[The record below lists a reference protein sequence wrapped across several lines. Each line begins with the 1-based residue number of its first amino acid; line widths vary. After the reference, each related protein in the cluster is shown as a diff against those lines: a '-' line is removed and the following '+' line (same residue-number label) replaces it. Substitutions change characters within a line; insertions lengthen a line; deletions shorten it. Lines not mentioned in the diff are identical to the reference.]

1 VTAVDVPPIPTPQAV
16 DGARL
21 LDELHAALC
30 RYVVLPSPQA
40 ADAVTLWTAATHAQ
54 PAWEH
59 APRLAVVSPLKRC
72 GKSRLLDVVAETCH
86 APLITIN
93 ATIAAVV
100 RSIGADPP
108 TLLVDE
114 ADTLWGTRKQADAN
128 EDLRGLLNAGHQR
141 NRPMLR
147 WDVTSRTAEQL
158 DTFAMA
164 LLAAIG
170 ELPDTIMDRAVVV
183 RMRRRAP
190 GEQVDPYRTRRDAP
204 PLHDLRDRLTTWTRA
219 HLRELQ
225 HAQPVMPLEDRA
237 ADTWEPLVAIA
248 DLAGGDWPA
257 RARDAAQVMTVAEAH
272 QEEDASAGVRL
283 LGDLREVFGNEDALY
298 TTTIL
303 DRLHQLEDAPWT
315 DWYGRPLSTRD
326 LAKLL
331 RPYQV
336 RSKSVREHGT
346 GASLKGYARA
356 DLHDA
361 WQRYVVPTPQATHAT
376 QEEEP
381 AAQAPRPDV
390 ADAHLS
396 SDTSATSR
404 PAVSDVS
411 QGPEASA
418 TGLTWDVAHVADVA
432 APPTSNGNGWRYD
445 QPMTPCAVCA
455 TGTSNRAPAGQ
466 PLHLTCATRTTAEG
480 PRHG

>member
-1 VTAVDVPPIPTPQAV
+1 MTIQIPPVPSSPPRA
-16 DGARL
+16 DGAVL
-21 LDELHAALC
+21 LKELHAALC
-30 RYVVLPSPQA
+30 RYVVFPSPQA
-40 ADAVTLWTAATHAQ
+40 ADAVTLWVAATHAQ

-72 GKSRLLDVVAETCH
+72 GKSRLVDVVAETCH
-86 APLITIN
+86 APLITVN

-100 RSIGADPP
+100 RSIGDDPP
-108 TLLVDE
+108 ALLVDE
-114 ADTLWGTRKQADAN
+114 ADTLWGTRKQADSN

-190 GEQVDPYRTRRDAP
+190 GEQVQPYRTRRDAP
-204 PLHDLRDRLTTWTRA
+204 PLHDLRDRLATWTRA
-219 HLRELQ
+219 HLPELQ

-257 RARDAAQVMTVAEAH
+257 RARDAAQVMTVAEAQ

-303 DRLHQLEDAPWT
+303 DRLHKLEDAPWA

-326 LAKLL
+326 LARLL

-361 WQRYVVPTPQATHAT
+361 WQRYVAPTPQATHAT
-376 QEEEP
+376 QEEDP
-381 AAQAPRPDV
+381 AAQAPHLDV
-390 ADAHLS
+390 SDAHPS
-396 SDTSATSR
+396 SDTSATSQ

-418 TGLTWDVAHVADVA
+418 TGLTWLVAHVADVA
-432 APPTSNGNGWRYD
+432 APATSNGNGWRYD
-445 QPMTPCAVCA
+445 QPTVPCAVCA
-455 TGTSNRAPAGQ
+455 AGTSNRAPSGR
-466 PLHLTCATRTTAEG
+466 PLHLTCAARTTTESLD
-480 PRHG
+480 HD

>member
-1 VTAVDVPPIPTPQAV
+1 
-16 DGARL
+16 
-21 LDELHAALC
+21 
-30 RYVVLPSPQA
+30 
-40 ADAVTLWTAATHAQ
+40 
-54 PAWEH
+54 
-59 APRLAVVSPLKRC
+59 
-72 GKSRLLDVVAETCH
+72 
-86 APLITIN
+86 
-93 ATIAAVV
+93 
-100 RSIGADPP
+100 
-108 TLLVDE
+108 
-114 ADTLWGTRKQADAN
+114 
-128 EDLRGLLNAGHQR
+128 
-141 NRPMLR
+141 
-147 WDVTSRTAEQL
+147 
-158 DTFAMA
+158 
-164 LLAAIG
+164 
-170 ELPDTIMDRAVVV
+170 
-183 RMRRRAP
+183 
-190 GEQVDPYRTRRDAP
+190 
-204 PLHDLRDRLTTWTRA
+204 
-219 HLRELQ
+219 
-225 HAQPVMPLEDRA
+225 VMPLEDRA
-237 ADTWEPLVAIA
+237 ADTWEPLIAIA

-257 RARDAAQVMTVAEAH
+257 RARDAAVTMTQAEAQ

-303 DRLHQLEDAPWT
+303 DRLHKLEDAPWV

-361 WQRYVVPTPQATHAT
+361 WQRYVAQTPQATHATHAT

-390 ADAHLS
+390 ADAHPS

-418 TGLTWDVAHVADVA
+418 TGLTWVVAHVADVA
-432 APPTSNGNGWRYD
+432 APATSNGNGWRYD
-445 QPMTPCAVCA
+445 QPLVPCAVCA
-455 TGTSNRAPAGQ
+455 THTSNRAPSGR
-466 PLHLTCATRTTAEG
+466 PLHLTCAAKTTEG
-480 PRHG
+480 SNHD

>member
-1 VTAVDVPPIPTPQAV
+1 VTAVGVPPIPTGQAV
-16 DGARL
+16 AGAGL
-21 LDELHAALC
+21 LAELRAALT
-30 RYVVLPSPQA
+30 RYVVFPSPQA

-86 APLITIN
+86 APLIAIN

-204 PLHDLRDRLTTWTRA
+204 PLHDLREQLAAWARA

-225 HAQPVMPLEDRA
+225 QATPVMPLEDRA
-237 ADTWEPLVAIA
+237 ADTWEPLIAIA

-257 RARDAAQVMTVAEAH
+257 RARDAAATMTAAEAQ
-272 QEEDASAGVRL
+272 QEEDTAASVRL
-283 LGDLREVFGNEDALY
+283 LADLRQVFQTTGAEALY
-298 TTTIL
+298 TSTIL
-303 DRLHQLEDAPWT
+303 EALHQLEDAPWA
-315 DWYGRPLSTRD
+315 DWYGHPLTTRD
-326 LAKLL
+326 LARLL

-336 RSKSVREHGT
+336 ESKNVRERGT
-346 GASLKGYARA
+346 GSPRKGYARA

-361 WQRYVVPTPQATHAT
+361 WARYVPLHPLHELQAL
-376 QEEEP
+376 EP
-381 AAQAPRPDV
+381 AGQTGNGHVADLLPPSATSATGPGDV
-390 ADAHLS
+390 ADVA
-396 SDTSATSR
+396 AT
-404 PAVSDVS
+404 PN
-411 QGPEASA
+411 PSA
-418 TGLTWDVAHVADVA
+418 TGLTCDVAHVADVA
-432 APPTSNGNGWRYD
+432 APPASNGDGWRYD
-445 QPMTPCAVCA
+445 QPAVSCAVCGTA
-455 TGTSNRAPAGQ
+455 TSNRAPSGR
-466 PLHLTCATRTTAEG
+466 PLHLTCAAGTTAEG
-480 PRHG
+480 PDHD